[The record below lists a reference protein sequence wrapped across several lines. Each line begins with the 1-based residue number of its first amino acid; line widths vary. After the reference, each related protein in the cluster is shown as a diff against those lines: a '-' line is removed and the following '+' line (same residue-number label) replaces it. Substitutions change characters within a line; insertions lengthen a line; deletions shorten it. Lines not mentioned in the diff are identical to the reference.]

1 MKRRGGLASRSMDV
15 FMNVVGGLNIE
26 DPAAD
31 LAICVSLASSLSDRA
46 LPRDWI
52 FIGEVGLGG
61 EVRPV
66 PRIQSRLKEAARLG
80 FATVVTSRYQDQEA
94 PPGIEVLKVGRLGE
108 ALKELTG

>member
-1 MKRRGGLASRSMDV
+1 
-15 FMNVVGGLNIE
+15 MNVVGGLNIE

-31 LAICVSLASSLSDRA
+31 LAICVSLASSLGDRP
-46 LPRDWI
+46 LPRDLGF

-66 PRIQSRLKEAARLG
+66 PRILSRLKEAARLG
-80 FATVVTSRYQDQEA
+80 FATVVTSRYQDQER
-94 PPGIEVLKVGRLGE
+94 PPGIEILKVGRLSE